1 MRILLAGGT
10 GVLGRATVPRL
21 VAAGHEVS
29 AVSRRDDSDR
39 ALRAAGAEPVR
50 LDIFDPDAVAAAAA
64 GADAVV
70 NLATHIPPASRVA
83 IPKAWELNH
92 RLRRDASR
100 HLAEAAIAA
109 GARYIQE
116 SFAPTYADNGAD
128 WIDENHPLEPVAQAT
143 TVVDAEHSA
152 DVVTQKGGVGVALR
166 FGLFYSADSDQTRQ
180 MITAAR
186 KGRLFL
192 PGPPQRY
199 VSLIF
204 VEDAAGAVV
213 AALTVPAGVY
223 NVVED
228 QPMTLA
234 EHGAVLA
241 DLLGRNAVKPLPAAA
256 GRLSVMKVLARSQ
269 RISNA
274 RLRAASDWRPKA
286 PSGREG
292 WAMILAEVAR
302 G

>member
-1 MRILLAGGT
+1 MRVFLAGGT

-21 VAAGHEVS
+21 VAAGHEVH

-39 ALRAAGAEPVR
+39 ALREVGAVPARV
-50 LDIFDPDAVAAAAA
+50 DIFDSDAVAAAAA
-64 GADAVV
+64 DADAVV
-70 NLATHIPPASRVA
+70 NLATHIPPTSRA
-83 IPKAWELNH
+83 ALPKAWELNE

-100 HLAEAAIAA
+100 NLAEAAITA
-109 GARYIQE
+109 GARFVQE
-116 SFAPTYADNGAD
+116 SFAPTYADNGAE
-128 WIDENHPLEPVAQAT
+128 WIDENHPLDAVAQT
-143 TVVDAEHSA
+143 KTVVDAEHSA
-152 DVVTQKGGVGVALR
+152 DLVTQKGGVGVALR

-180 MITAAR
+180 MIMAAR
-186 KGRLFL
+186 KGRLLL
-192 PGPPQRY
+192 PGPAQRY
-199 VSLIF
+199 VSLIY
-204 VEDAAGAVV
+204 VEDGAAAVV
-213 AALTVPAGVY
+213 AALTVPAGIY

-234 EHGAVLA
+234 EHGTVLA
-241 DLLGRNAVKPLPAAA
+241 GLLGRDSVKPLPAAT

-274 RLRAASDWRPKA
+274 RLRNVTDWRPIA

-292 WAMILAEVAR
+292 WPMVLAEVAR